1 MLVGVRSVTI
11 RDGLVRRHPS
21 TVGCGDVESVSDGLP
36 AGQALRLATMNHHA
50 AAEPESPG
58 TEGGIPGGPAVLLDE
73 VSDQQMGAP
82 A

>member
-11 RDGLVRRHPS
+11 RDGLVRCHPS

-50 AAEPESPG
+50 AAEPVSPG
-58 TEGGIPGGPAVLLDE
+58 AEGGVHGGPAVPLVQVPDE
-73 VSDQQMGAP
+73 QMGAP